1 MSSTS
6 FSLILGHSQLMAI
19 IFGMGNDAWFAQNE
33 IQFQTL
39 LRLCPET
46 LHGSSTGDPANLSGD
61 R

>member
-6 FSLILGHSQLMAI
+6 FSLILGHSQLKVI
-19 IFGMGNDAWFAQNE
+19 IFGMGNDARFAQK
-33 IQFQTL
+33 IHFQAL

-46 LHGSSTGDPANLSGD
+46 LHGSSTGDPANLPGD